1 MEESALGTTYHDGEV
16 IIRQGEKID
25 CMYIILSGKVEVT
38 RENSGKEGK
47 ALRITVLD
55 EGRFFGTVPLF
66 ERLGS
71 ANTARSTVR
80 ALGEVC
86 VITVDKKTLLRRIHE
101 DPSLAYRILET
112 MSRRVLELEE
122 MVTRQAIN

>member
-1 MEESALGTTYHDGEV
+1 LEESALGTTYHNGEV

-38 RENSGKEGK
+38 RENSGKEGR
-47 ALRITVLD
+47 AVRITVLD

-71 ANTARSTVR
+71 ANTVRSTVR
-80 ALGEVC
+80 ALGEVR

-112 MSRRVLELEE
+112 MSRRILELEE